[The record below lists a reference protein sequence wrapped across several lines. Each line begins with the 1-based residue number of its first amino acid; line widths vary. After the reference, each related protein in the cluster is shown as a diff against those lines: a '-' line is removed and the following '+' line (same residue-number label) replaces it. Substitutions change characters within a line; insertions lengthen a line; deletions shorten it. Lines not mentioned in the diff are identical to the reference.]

1 MKKMKIAFPNG
12 MEVIGTLQEKEEPE
26 LSESL
31 WNFAENGAKLIC
43 HNTLSTGYAYG
54 AYSRPT
60 RSPIEAGFMGRPVG
74 NDPLS
79 YTKIQAGQIVW
90 TGNRMFVS
98 YGPCTEPGIV
108 GAVTLTIDPEYM
120 EAFKK
125 ASDDIWLHTYSY
137 HKLAIIT
144 VERQGE

>member
-1 MKKMKIAFPNG
+1 MKKMKLTFPNG
-12 MEVIGTLQEKEEPE
+12 TFVIGTLKEQEEPE

-31 WNFAENGAKLIC
+31 WNFGKSPEKLIC

-74 NDPLS
+74 NCPVS
-79 YTKIQAGQIVW
+79 YTNVRAGEIVW

-98 YGPCTEPGIV
+98 YGKCTEPGVV
-108 GAVTLTIDPEYM
+108 GAVTMVIDPEYM
-120 EAFKK
+120 DAFIKG
-125 ASDDIWLHTYSY
+125 SYDVWMHTYSY
-137 HKLAIIT
+137 HKLAVIT
-144 VERQGE
+144 VEREAE